1 VILVTVVTARNGY
14 VMFTIEKWHRVFLTY
29 SAKIPAMLAGGRV
42 KVDPLAQCGG
52 RVGVRT
58 AARIQTT

>member
-1 VILVTVVTARNGY
+1 